1 MAERGL
7 GMNRTGKTYMSKR
20 HESGD
25 PINGSVITVLESLS
39 WNHNI
44 GDNANFSHRCLVL
57 SCPVDTTQIGK
68 TVRLDERK
76 WSRDGKVISSWDV
89 DEKYVEI

>member
-1 MAERGL
+1 M
-7 GMNRTGKTYMSKR
+7 
-20 HESGD
+20 
-25 PINGSVITVLESLS
+25 
-39 WNHNI
+39 
-44 GDNANFSHRCLVL
+44 
-57 SCPVDTTQIGK
+57 DTTQIGK

>member
-1 MAERGL
+1 
-7 GMNRTGKTYMSKR
+7 MNRTGKTYMSKR

-25 PINGSVITVLESLS
+25 LGQPFRPINGSVITVLESLS
-39 WNHNI
+39 WNHDI
-44 GDNANFSHRCLVL
+44 GDNANFSHQCLVL
-57 SCPVDTTQIGK
+57 SCPMDTTQIGK